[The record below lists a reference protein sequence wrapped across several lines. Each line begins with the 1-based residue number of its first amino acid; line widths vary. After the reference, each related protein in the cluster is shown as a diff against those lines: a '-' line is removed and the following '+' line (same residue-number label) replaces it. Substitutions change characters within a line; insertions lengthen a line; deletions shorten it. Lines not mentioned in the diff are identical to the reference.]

1 MPFNIT
7 NTTKEKIPK
16 HPFKKMAERV
26 LGADYDL
33 SLTIVDATEIQ
44 KINKQNRNKNQPT
57 DILSFPLTDT
67 VGEIFLCL
75 SEARKEAPKFDRNYE
90 NFVGFLV
97 IHGLM
102 HLKGFDH
109 SSTME
114 DNEMIIRKEFGI

>member
-1 MPFNIT
+1 MMGGDGLR
-7 NTTKEKIPK
+7 K
-16 HPFKKMAERV
+16 
-26 LGADYDL
+26 
-33 SLTIVDATEIQ
+33 ATEIQ